1 MPIYIKDK
9 ILMDCPLSAQNINQ
23 QKRVVWLKSLT
34 VVVIFALFI
43 YSVNWLIT
51 PSVNRSNLRTAK
63 VSKQTITA
71 TINAGGLVVPMVE
84 ETISSEITSHVSRVF
99 VRTGQNISKG
109 DRILQ
114 LDTQKLMLAIDKIK
128 EQIAL
133 KDSQIKTKK
142 LIVNRSINDLGSR
155 IELLEVD
162 LESRKTKQNK
172 LNKLS
177 FLGTFSSQD
186 LLEAK
191 LNVKRTKIEI
201 RQLNQSIADLKSAT
215 QAEIETL
222 NLEKLIFEKALAEQ
236 LRLEQFASVK
246 ATRNGI
252 LSWLKQD
259 AGSSVS
265 AGQPLAKI
273 VDDSHFRIEATLSDF
288 YASQLVPN
296 MSAEITYQ
304 SQKLNGKLAQ
314 QTPSIENGVMTL
326 SINLE
331 QPDNTLLKNNLRVDV
346 GLIIKTIDDTLVLS
360 KGSYTSGRGIQNV
373 FVIRN
378 NTAYRT
384 EVEIGLGSAK
394 ALQINKGLSENDEV
408 IISDVSE
415 YLHLTQFAIN

>member
-1 MPIYIKDK
+1 
-9 ILMDCPLSAQNINQ
+9 MDRPLSAQNINQ
-23 QKRVVWLKSLT
+23 QKRAVWLKSLA

-43 YSVNWLIT
+43 YSVNWLFT

-84 ETISSEITSHVSRVF
+84 ETISSEIASHVSRVF
-99 VRTGQNISKG
+99 VRTGQHISKG
-109 DRILQ
+109 DLILQ

-142 LIVNRSINDLGSR
+142 LIAKRFINDIGSR

-222 NLEKLIFEKALAEQ
+222 NLEKSIFEKALAEQ

-304 SQKLNGKLAQ
+304 NQKLNGKLAQ
-314 QTPSIENGVMTL
+314 QTPTIENGVMTL

-331 QPDNTLLKNNLRVDV
+331 QPDNRLLKNNLRVDV
-346 GLIIKTIDDTLVLS
+346 GLIIKTIDNTLALS
-360 KGSYTSGRGIQNV
+360 KGPYTSGRGIQNV

-384 EVEIGLGSAK
+384 EVEIGLGSTK
-394 ALQINKGLSENDEV
+394 ALQINTGLSENDEV

-415 YLHLTQFAIN
+415 YLHLTEFAIN

>member
-1 MPIYIKDK
+1 
-9 ILMDCPLSAQNINQ
+9 MDRPLSVKNINQ
-23 QKRVVWLKSLT
+23 KKRAIWLKALA

-43 YSVNWLIT
+43 YSINWLFT
-51 PSVNRSNLRTAK
+51 PSVNRANLRTAK

-84 ETISSEITSHVSRVF
+84 ETISSEIASHVSRVF
-99 VRTGQNISKG
+99 VRTGQHISKG
-109 DRILQ
+109 DLILQ
-114 LDTQKLMLAIDKIK
+114 LDTQKIMLAIDKIK

-142 LIVNRSINDLGSR
+142 LIVNRSINDIGSR

-162 LESRKTKQNK
+162 LQSRKTKQNK

-222 NLEKLIFEKALAEQ
+222 NLEKSIFEKALAEQ

-246 ATRNGI
+246 ATRSGI

-304 SQKLNGKLAQ
+304 NQKLNGKLAQ
-314 QTPSIENGVMTL
+314 QTPSIENGVMKL

-360 KGSYTSGRGIQNV
+360 KGPYTSGRGIQNV

-394 ALQINKGLSENDEV
+394 THQISRGLSENDEV

>member
-1 MPIYIKDK
+1 
-9 ILMDCPLSAQNINQ
+9 MDRPLSVKNINQ
-23 QKRVVWLKSLT
+23 KKRAIWLKALA

-43 YSVNWLIT
+43 YSINWLFT

-84 ETISSEITSHVSRVF
+84 ETISSEIASHVSRVF
-99 VRTGQNISKG
+99 VRTGQHISKG
-109 DRILQ
+109 DLILQ

-142 LIVNRSINDLGSR
+142 LIANRFINDIGSR

-222 NLEKLIFEKALAEQ
+222 NLEKSIFEKALAEQ

-304 SQKLNGKLAQ
+304 NQKLNGKLAQ
-314 QTPSIENGVMTL
+314 QTPSIENGVMKL

-360 KGSYTSGRGIQNV
+360 KGPYTSGRGIQNV

-394 ALQINKGLSENDEV
+394 THQISRGLSENDEV

>member
-1 MPIYIKDK
+1 
-9 ILMDCPLSAQNINQ
+9 MDRPLSVKNINQ
-23 QKRVVWLKSLT
+23 QKRAIWLKALA

-43 YSVNWLIT
+43 YSVNWLFT

-84 ETISSEITSHVSRVF
+84 ETISSEIASHVSRVF
-99 VRTGQNISKG
+99 VRTGQHISKG
-109 DRILQ
+109 DLILQ

-142 LIVNRSINDLGSR
+142 LIANRFINDIGSR

-222 NLEKLIFEKALAEQ
+222 NLEKSIFEKALAEQ

-304 SQKLNGKLAQ
+304 NQKLNGKLAQ
-314 QTPSIENGVMTL
+314 QTPSIENGVMKL

-360 KGSYTSGRGIQNV
+360 KGPYTSGRGIQNV

-394 ALQINKGLSENDEV
+394 THQISRGLSENDEV

>member
-1 MPIYIKDK
+1 
-9 ILMDCPLSAQNINQ
+9 MDRPLSAHNIKQ
-23 QKRVVWLKSLT
+23 QKRAIWLKALAAVMIFSL
-34 VVVIFALFI
+34 LI
-43 YSVNWLIT
+43 YSVNWLFT
-51 PSVNRSNLRTAK
+51 PSVNRANLRTAK

-71 TINAGGLVVPMVE
+71 TINAGGLVVPMIE
-84 ETISSEITSHVSRVF
+84 ETISSEITSHVSQIF
-99 VRTGQNISKG
+99 VRPGQNISKG
-109 DRILQ
+109 DLILQ

-142 LIVNRSINDLGSR
+142 LLVNRSVNDICSR

-162 LESRKTKQNK
+162 LESRNTKQNK
-172 LNKLS
+172 LNKLGS
-177 FLGTFSSQD
+177 LGIFSSQD
-186 LLEAK
+186 LLEAE

-201 RQLNQSIADLKSAT
+201 RQLQQSIADLKSAT
-215 QAEIETL
+215 DAEIETL
-222 NLEKLIFEKALAEQ
+222 NLEKSILEKELIEQ

-246 ATRNGI
+246 ATRSGI

-265 AGQPLAKI
+265 AGQPLARI
-273 VDDSHFRIEATLSDF
+273 VDNSHFRIEATLSDF

-296 MSAEITYQ
+296 MLVEITYQ
-304 SQKLNGKLAQ
+304 NQKLSGRLAQ
-314 QTPSIENGVMTL
+314 QTPTIENGVMKL
-326 SINLE
+326 SISLE
-331 QPDNTLLKNNLRVDV
+331 QPNNALLKNNLRVDV
-346 GLIIKTIDDTLVLS
+346 GLITQTIDNTLALS
-360 KGSYTSGRGIQNV
+360 KGPYISGRGIQNV

-394 ALQINKGLSENDEV
+394 VHQISSGLNENDEV

-415 YLHLTQFAIN
+415 YLHLKEFAIN

>member
-1 MPIYIKDK
+1 
-9 ILMDCPLSAQNINQ
+9 
-23 QKRVVWLKSLT
+23 
-34 VVVIFALFI
+34 
-43 YSVNWLIT
+43 
-51 PSVNRSNLRTAK
+51 K

-84 ETISSEITSHVSRVF
+84 ETISSEIASHVSRVF

-109 DRILQ
+109 DLILQ

-128 EQIAL
+128 EQVAL
-133 KDSQIKTKK
+133 KDNQIKTKK
-142 LIVNRSINDLGSR
+142 LIVNRSVNDIGSQ

-162 LESRKTKQNK
+162 LESRETKQNK

-222 NLEKLIFEKALAEQ
+222 HLEKSIYEKELAEQ

-246 ATRNGI
+246 ATRSGI

-259 AGSSVS
+259 AGSSVI

-288 YASQLVPN
+288 YASQLVPD

-304 SQKLNGKLAQ
+304 NQKLNGKLAQ
-314 QTPSIENGVMTL
+314 QTPTIENGVMKL

-346 GLIIKTIDDTLVLS
+346 GLIIKTIEDTLALI
-360 KGSYTSGRGIQNV
+360 KGPYTSGRGIQNV

-384 EVEIGLGSAK
+384 EVEIGLGSAET
-394 ALQINKGLSENDEV
+394 LQISKGLSENDEV

-415 YLHLTQFAIN
+415 YLHLTEFSIN

>member
-1 MPIYIKDK
+1 
-9 ILMDCPLSAQNINQ
+9 MDRPLSVKNINQ
-23 QKRVVWLKSLT
+23 QKRAVWLKALT
-34 VVVIFALFI
+34 VVVMLTLFI
-43 YSVNWLIT
+43 YSVNWLFA
-51 PSVNRSNLRTAK
+51 PSVNRANLRTAK
-63 VSKQTITA
+63 VFKQTITA

-84 ETISSEITSHVSRVF
+84 ETISSEIASHVSQVF
-99 VRTGQNISKG
+99 VRPGQNISKG
-109 DRILQ
+109 DLIIQ

-128 EQIAL
+128 EQVAL

-142 LIVNRSINDLGSR
+142 LIVNRSINDIGSR

-162 LESRKTKQNK
+162 LESRMTKQNK

-186 LLEAK
+186 LLEAE
-191 LNVKRTKIEI
+191 LNVKRTNIEI

-215 QAEIETL
+215 KAEIETL
-222 NLEKLIFEKALAEQ
+222 NLEKSIFKKALAEQ

-246 ATRNGI
+246 ATRSGI

-304 SQKLNGKLAQ
+304 NQKLNGKLAQ
-314 QTPSIENGVMTL
+314 QTPTIENGVMKL

-331 QPDNTLLKNNLRVDV
+331 RPDNTLLKNNLRVDV
-346 GLIIKTIDDTLVLS
+346 GLIIKTIEGTLALS
-360 KGSYTSGRGIQNV
+360 KGPYTSGRGIQNV

-394 ALQINKGLSENDEV
+394 NLQISRGLSENDEV

-415 YLHLTQFAIN
+415 YLHLTEFAIN

>member
-1 MPIYIKDK
+1 
-9 ILMDCPLSAQNINQ
+9 
-23 QKRVVWLKSLT
+23 

-43 YSVNWLIT
+43 YSVNWLFT

-84 ETISSEITSHVSRVF
+84 ETISSEIASHVSRVF
-99 VRTGQNISKG
+99 VRTGQHISKG
-109 DRILQ
+109 DLILQ
-114 LDTQKLMLAIDKIK
+114 LDTQKIMLAIDKIK

-142 LIVNRSINDLGSR
+142 LIVNRSINDIGSR

-162 LESRKTKQNK
+162 LQSRKTKQNK

-222 NLEKLIFEKALAEQ
+222 NLEKSIFEKALAEQ

-304 SQKLNGKLAQ
+304 NQKLNGKLAQ
-314 QTPSIENGVMTL
+314 QTPSIENGVMKL

-360 KGSYTSGRGIQNV
+360 KGPYTSGRGIQNV

-394 ALQINKGLSENDEV
+394 THQISRGLSENDEV